1 MRKRAERKTNWRTR
15 MGFNQ
20 EHYASI
26 LGITKSLL
34 SLVELHQRTP
44 PPQAFA
50 KDTYMIGQWVEFEKN
65 WKSAWTDP
73 EEIEKARKEL
83 HSGLNKVLDARDSL
97 ILKGKKME
105 GSQSYESLVKTA
117 GFIHQE
123 YEKNEDENMKNA
135 LGAAGSIIHKK
146 LNKCSIATELILQIQ
161 QRTIAFQI
169 AEFENELEKLNKKE
183 A

>member
-1 MRKRAERKTNWRTR
+1 

-20 EHYASI
+20 EHYAAI

-34 SLVELHQRTP
+34 SLVDLHKRTM
-44 PPQAFA
+44 PPQAFV

-65 WKSAWTDP
+65 WKSAWTDS
-73 EEIEKARKEL
+73 EEIEKAGKEL
-83 HSGLNKVLDARDSL
+83 QSGLDKVLDARDAL

-105 GSQSYESLVKTA
+105 ESQSYESLVKSA

-123 YEKNEDENMKNA
+123 YEKNEDEKLKNA

-146 LNKCSIATELILQIQ
+146 LKKCSLATELILQIQ

-169 AEFENELEKLNKKE
+169 AEFENELEKLNKKDE
-183 A
+183 